1 MKKQWLV
8 NLYHRGQARVS
19 DRDNL
24 DNDVERKA
32 FDKWWKNNAHKRKD
46 KHPNIYND
54 FEAFYAGDDND
65 DSAKGKIYDQL
76 ELIPL
81 PFTEKPQGDENATG
95 IVIDGQ
101 TIEKIAEG
109 LKLAGY
115 ELRKIGEGKPEA
127 TNAPKS
133 WDDLPVILT
142 PEEVQDVLRISR
154 PTFFR
159 MVKEGKLAGAT
170 KQGGSWL
177 IDREVLRASF
187 LAR

>member
-8 NLYHRGQARVS
+8 NKYHRGQARVS

-24 DNDVERKA
+24 DDDAERKK
-32 FDKWWKNNAHKRKD
+32 FDAWWKSSADKYEEKNLNAH
-46 KHPNIYND
+46 ND
-54 FEAFYAGDDND
+54 FKAFYAGNDSD
-65 DSAKGKIYDQL
+65 DSAKGKVYDQL
-76 ELIPL
+76 ELIPA
-81 PFTEKPQGDENATG
+81 TEAQQGDEDAPG
-95 IVIDGQ
+95 IDGQ

-115 ELRKIGEGKPEA
+115 ELRKIGEDKPEA

-142 PEEVQDVLRISR
+142 PEEVQAVLRISR

-177 IDREVLRASF
+177 IDRDTLKASTQKNVDV
-187 LAR
+187 